1 MPKGVYI
8 RSGRR
13 AKSSAPTKCAICNHA
28 ERHRIEMLS
37 VAGASLDKLAEQ
49 FGVSRDSIWRHMGRH
64 VTDEAK
70 AAYLLGPGKV
80 HQLIEKAAIENA
92 SVLDYY
98 ALVRSALVRQL
109 THASSNNDGTAC
121 ASIARALRELGR
133 ASGQITAMATTQIN
147 VTNNHLSVVNSQ
159 PFAELQ
165 AGLLRLCAKHPDAR
179 ADVIDLFPHAR
190 SEIRPAARAGRF
202 NGYSCDARGERPC
215 RLIPMALRCS
225 PSWRRRLKTIGSPTR
240 GPNKSHLPAIGLCG
254 SF

>member
-1 MPKGVYI
+1 VPKGVYI
-8 RSGRR
+8 RSPNR
-13 AKSSAPTKCAICNHA
+13 AKSSAPTKCALCNHA

-37 VAGASLDKLAEQ
+37 TAGASLDRLSDQ

-70 AAYLLGPGKV
+70 AAYLVGPGKI

-98 ALVRSALVRQL
+98 ALVRSTLVRQL
-109 THASSNNDGTAC
+109 NLAASKNDGHAC
-121 ASIARALRELGR
+121 AAVARTLNDTLRELGR

-179 ADVIDLFPHAR
+179 ADVIDLFRQLDQKYAQQ
-190 SEIRPAARAGRF
+190 PALAGL
-202 NGYSCDARGERPC
+202 AA
-215 RLIPMALRCS
+215 IPAMREVQ
-225 PSWRRRLKTIGSPTR
+225 
-240 GPNKSHLPAIGLCG
+240 HV
-254 SF
+254 